1 MAFKN
6 RQDAAR
12 QMIDRLKKEDIDF
25 DVVLTLP
32 RGGVPLGVAIADAF
46 ETPLDLVIPRKIG
59 HPENEEYAIGAVTEE
74 GDVIWNKEE
83 KEGLDQDILDQIVS
97 RERKEAVRRR
107 KTYLANRP
115 RINIAERNALI
126 VDDGI
131 ATGLTMQAAIAEVR
145 QQAPGNVYVA
155 APVAPPDT
163 ADELEGLVDRLII
176 LKKPMLFGAIGQFYN
191 SFDQVTDDEV
201 LEMLKNI

>member
-25 DVVLTLP
+25 DLVLTLP

-59 HPENEEYAIGAVTEE
+59 HPENAEYAVGAVTEE
-74 GDVIWNKEE
+74 GDVIWNKEV

-115 RINIAERNALI
+115 RINIAERNVLI

-131 ATGLTMQAAIAEVR
+131 ATGLTMRAAIAEVR

-155 APVAPPDT
+155 PPWHHRIP
-163 ADELEGLVDRLII
+163 LMNWKVWSI
-176 LKKPMLFGAIGQFYN
+176 N
-191 SFDQVTDDEV
+191 
-201 LEMLKNI
+201 